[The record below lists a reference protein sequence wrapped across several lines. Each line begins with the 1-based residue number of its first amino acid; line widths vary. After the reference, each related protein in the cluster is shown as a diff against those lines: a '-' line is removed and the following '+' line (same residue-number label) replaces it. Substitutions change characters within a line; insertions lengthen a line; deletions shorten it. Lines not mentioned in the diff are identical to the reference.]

1 MMNVRLRGFQSHK
14 VGHSKVKEKMESLET
29 SPPKLVTP
37 RKDEM
42 ANYSEWGFKLNFFN
56 IKIMNEKIQ
65 EEIGA
70 EQIVERAE
78 QVAKVETK
86 EEVMENPDKK
96 EEVAQEQVEETT
108 AEQSPAPV
116 TGMDRI
122 KEAIARMT
130 KIEIKPFY
138 NINYSKKYEQLK
150 RHCAYKPVLRITTA
164 KDAGENSLFWIGIG
178 EAETIKLPLKAN
190 SESFLSLLRYIQEGV
205 LDDEVD
211 FNNSDFDGMEE
222 DWEIMYLKSL
232 GSKKCDFTIYYG
244 NKQNVYL
251 SYKSQF
257 GVLTFNLK
265 EEGETK
271 YLLSQLL
278 SK

>member
-1 MMNVRLRGFQSHK
+1 MNVRLRGFQSHK

-265 EEGETK
+265 EEGETI

>member
-1 MMNVRLRGFQSHK
+1 MNVRLRGFQSHK

-116 TGMDRI
+116 IGMDRI

>member
-1 MMNVRLRGFQSHK
+1 M
-14 VGHSKVKEKMESLET
+14 GHSKVKEKMESLET

>member
-1 MMNVRLRGFQSHK
+1 MMNVRLRGFPSHK
-14 VGHSKVKEKMESLET
+14 VGHSNIKEKMENLET
-29 SPPKLVTP
+29 SPPKLITP

>member
-1 MMNVRLRGFQSHK
+1 MNVRLRGFQSHK

-244 NKQNVYL
+244 NKQYVYL

>member
-1 MMNVRLRGFQSHK
+1 
-14 VGHSKVKEKMESLET
+14 MESLET
-29 SPPKLVTP
+29 SPPKLITP

-56 IKIMNEKIQ
+56 IKIMNQQFQ
-65 EEIGA
+65 EEICA
-70 EQIVERAE
+70 EQVVECAE

-222 DWEIMYLKSL
+222 DWEIMYLKSS
-232 GSKKCDFTIYYG
+232 GNKKCDFTIYYG

-251 SYKSQF
+251 SYKSKF

>member
-1 MMNVRLRGFQSHK
+1 MNVRLRGFQSHK
-14 VGHSKVKEKMESLET
+14 VGHSNLKEKMESLET

-56 IKIMNEKIQ
+56 IKIMNQQFQ
-65 EEIGA
+65 EEICA
-70 EQIVERAE
+70 EQVVECAE

>member
-96 EEVAQEQVEETT
+96 EEVAQEQVEKTT

>member
-1 MMNVRLRGFQSHK
+1 
-14 VGHSKVKEKMESLET
+14 
-29 SPPKLVTP
+29 
-37 RKDEM
+37 
-42 ANYSEWGFKLNFFN
+42 
-56 IKIMNEKIQ
+56 
-65 EEIGA
+65 
-70 EQIVERAE
+70 
-78 QVAKVETK
+78 
-86 EEVMENPDKK
+86 
-96 EEVAQEQVEETT
+96 
-108 AEQSPAPV
+108 
-116 TGMDRI
+116 
-122 KEAIARMT
+122 MT

>member
-1 MMNVRLRGFQSHK
+1 MNVRLRGFQSHK

-244 NKQNVYL
+244 NKQNVYV

>member
-1 MMNVRLRGFQSHK
+1 MNVRLRGFQSHK

-164 KDAGENSLFWIGIG
+164 KDAEENSLFWIGIG

>member
-1 MMNVRLRGFQSHK
+1 MNVRLRGFPSHK
-14 VGHSKVKEKMESLET
+14 VGHSNIKEKMENLET
-29 SPPKLVTP
+29 SPPKLITP

>member
-1 MMNVRLRGFQSHK
+1 MNVRLRGFQSHK